1 MINLNLKIENPWNDR
16 WHMIWCKNGVFNKH
30 KAWEFNGYLTN
41 SIVEVY
47 FDLKLTG
54 DHAGLKVLLSLFGY
68 TSELNI
74 YDRRHW
80 DYETNTWATP

>member
-54 DHAGLKVLLSLFGY
+54 DHAGL
-68 TSELNI
+68 
-74 YDRRHW
+74 
-80 DYETNTWATP
+80 

>member
-1 MINLNLKIENPWNDR
+1 
-16 WHMIWCKNGVFNKH
+16 
-30 KAWEFNGYLTN
+30 
-41 SIVEVY
+41 VY

-80 DYETNTWATP
+80 DYEKNTWATP